1 MVESD
6 KYYFRGDKRSATAH
20 QRVLFRFSDR
30 EGLPEEFAFQ
40 LGLVGSG
47 VGGQVFQALG
57 TT

>member
-6 KYYFRGDKRSATAH
+6 KYYFRGDKQSATAY
-20 QRVLFRFSDR
+20 QRVLFCFSGR
-30 EGLPEEFAFQ
+30 GGLPEALAFQ

-47 VGGQVFQALG
+47 VEGQVFQALV